1 MTSKSFILSAIAG
14 TVTYFLLGWL
24 FYGILFPDFYPKEGG
39 EDSLA
44 FIFMGCFFYAFLFTY
59 IYKQW
64 ASISTLKRGVVS
76 GLLLGFLYST
86 SMNFF
91 MYSSKAFDLE
101 LFLTGLFID
110 TITAGIMGGVIGLVL
125 GKTK

>member
-44 FIFMGCFFYAFLFTY
+44 FIFMGCFFMPFYSHIF
-59 IYKQW
+59 
-64 ASISTLKRGVVS
+64 ISNGQ
-76 GLLLGFLYST
+76 
-86 SMNFF
+86 
-91 MYSSKAFDLE
+91 
-101 LFLTGLFID
+101 
-110 TITAGIMGGVIGLVL
+110 VL
-125 GKTK
+125 AL

>member
-14 TVTYFLLGWL
+14 TIIYFLLGWL
-24 FYGILFPDFYPKEGG
+24 FYGVLFTDIYPNKSEN
-39 EDSLA
+39 A
-44 FIFMGCFFYAFLFTY
+44 VTFIFLGCFVYAFLFTY

-64 ASISTLKRGVVS
+64 ASISTLKGGTIA
-76 GLLLGFLYST
+76 GLILGFLNSL

-91 MYSSKAFDLE
+91 MYSSKTFNLE
-101 LFLTGLFID
+101 HFITDLFLG
-110 TITAGIMGGVIGLVL
+110 TITAAIMGGVIGYVL

>member
-14 TVTYFLLGWL
+14 TITYFLLGWL
-24 FYGILFPDFYPKEGG
+24 FYGILFTEIYPSKG
-39 EDSLA
+39 ENAIS
-44 FIFMGCFFYAFLFTY
+44 FIFIGCFVYAFLYTY

-64 ASISTLKRGVVS
+64 ASICTLKGGAIA
-76 GLLLGFLYST
+76 GLILGFLNSL

-91 MYSSKAFDLE
+91 MYSSKAFNLEHFFTDLVI
-101 LFLTGLFID
+101 GS
-110 TITAGIMGGVIGLVL
+110 ITAAIMGGVIGYVL

>member
-14 TVTYFLLGWL
+14 TITYFLLGWL
-24 FYGILFPDFYPKEGG
+24 FYCILFTEIYPSKG
-39 EDSLA
+39 ENAIS
-44 FIFMGCFFYAFLFTY
+44 FIFIGCFVYAFLYTY

-64 ASISTLKRGVVS
+64 ASISTLKGGAIA
-76 GLLLGFLYST
+76 GLILGFLNSL

-91 MYSSKAFDLE
+91 MYSSKAFNLEHFFTDLVI
-101 LFLTGLFID
+101 GS
-110 TITAGIMGGVIGLVL
+110 ITAAIMGGVIGYVL